1 MGCDMRLNFYNEQGK
16 IPYDERLDNLNSYS
30 LYSITIDNKRD
41 CDKLLFESC
50 SYLDEYKDNDI
61 AFNCN
66 KIDWNGMKMSD
77 LHIHN
82 IKLFD
87 VKGFQGPT
95 YALTDDM
102 PIYGMEYC
110 NGFIRVRF
118 YVPNCFY
125 NTTKPYTEMFCKK
138 VLFIG

>member
-1 MGCDMRLNFYNEQGK
+1 MRLDFYQEQRGM
-16 IPYDERLDNLNSYS
+16 PYSERLDNLNSYS

-50 SYLDEYKDNDI
+50 SYMDEYKDKDI

-102 PIYGMEYC
+102 PIYGM
-110 NGFIRVRF
+110 
-118 YVPNCFY
+118 
-125 NTTKPYTEMFCKK
+125 
-138 VLFIG
+138 